1 MHLMQVSSKM
11 ISRGLPLAVL
21 LLASSVNSVLS
32 EGNSSSTTH
41 GSQTEKELSKLDRG
55 GSERKFFYYFL
66 FFEKLKPMKYNECSK
81 C

>member
-1 MHLMQVSSKM
+1 MYLMQASSKM

-55 GSERKFFYYFL
+55 GSERKFFFSFYFL
-66 FFEKLKPMKYNECSK
+66 KT
-81 C
+81 